1 MRIVKESRKN
11 LYAPVFYITGT
22 YEWLPIDKIQFIRQ
36 LSLISN
42 ADKVEYPCYFEI
54 ESDGEMFI
62 HPRMVN
68 PESDKKDDGACPCG
82 EDH

>member
-22 YEWLPIDKIQFIRQ
+22 YEWLPIDKIQFIHQ
-36 LSLISN
+36 LSLITN

-62 HPRMVN
+62 HPRI
-68 PESDKKDDGACPCG
+68 EAKA
-82 EDH
+82 